1 MLIRTLHQPTPPFWQ
16 NSEPPAL
23 GNLHRV
29 VVADPAV
36 HPPDTGDDRPVD
48 VYIHTTARGTDI
60 RCFEQGRAI
69 QFCGSG
75 VIAAVALL
83 ARNGDLPR
91 QLRHGNRTLTPLV
104 HGALYGFALSVP
116 PWQPTQ
122 AAALWLHL
130 ARLDAGQV
138 RVQRG
143 YALVEAQHESLIG
156 YAQPRLHLLALTS
169 AKALIMTAPGASSR
183 GPGHYVMRYF
193 APQYGKPEDAATG
206 SANALLMR
214 YWAARLRK
222 SELAGR
228 QLSATGGACWGE
240 CKGARVSLW
249 GHAEAL

>member
-1 MLIRTLHQPTPPFWQ
+1 MLIRTLHQPTQRFWQ
-16 NSEPPAL
+16 NPEPPAQ

-29 VVADPAV
+29 VVADPDR
-36 HPPDTGDDRPVD
+36 HPPGAGGDGPID
-48 VYIHTTARGTDI
+48 VYIHITAQGTDI

-83 ARNGDLPR
+83 ARRGDLPK
-91 QLRHGNRTLTPLV
+91 QLRHGNRTLTPLAR
-104 HGALYGFALSVP
+104 GALYGFALSVP
-116 PWQPTQ
+116 PWRPTR

-130 ARLDAGQV
+130 AGLDAGRV

-143 YALVEAQHESLIG
+143 YALVEAQHESLISC
-156 YAQPRLHLLALTS
+156 AQPRLRMLALIST
-169 AKALIMTAPGASSR
+169 KALIITAPGASSR
-183 GPGHYVMRYF
+183 GAGHYVMRYF

-214 YWAARLRK
+214 YWAARLRT

-240 CKGARVSLW
+240 CNGARVSLW